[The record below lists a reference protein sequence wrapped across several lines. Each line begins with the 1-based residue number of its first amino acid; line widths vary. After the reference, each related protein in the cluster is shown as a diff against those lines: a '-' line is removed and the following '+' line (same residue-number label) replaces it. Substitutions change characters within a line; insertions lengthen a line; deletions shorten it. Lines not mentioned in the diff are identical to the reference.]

1 MFNRQRNNIIISYMN
16 QFKALTYSALALATL
31 SLSSCNDWL
40 TEETPGTTKVSE
52 FFTSLSTAEAVVN
65 AAYVPMTWEFGTTY
79 YPEWYFGD
87 IVSDDA
93 LKGGQDINDGA
104 DLRELENFKANSDNE
119 ILLQYY
125 RAQWQGIQ
133 RANLAIDEIPTT
145 RIETEGDEAEKQ
157 AKYRDRYLGEAY
169 FLRGFYY
176 FRLARMFGGMPLID
190 YVIKSSNQWAQTRTT
205 MDETLNFAIEDFK
218 RAENLLWEKDKYSDE
233 ELGRA
238 TKGAAQAM
246 LLKANLYRAD
256 YQRNAGNETEA
267 QKYFAEAAKWGKEVI
282 QSRQYSLWPNYFD
295 NFRLANENGRESVF
309 EIQYTE
315 EATSDYGGE
324 GYTRGTMTTILQ
336 RSRSSAFGEAGWGY
350 NRPTQNLYNEYEA
363 GDARRDETILVP
375 TDEQIET
382 PAQEIYCGDRMLNRK
397 YAMYNDGTNGGIYK
411 LAHATRSPKN
421 NIQIR
426 YADVLLMYAEA
437 CCESGDLP
445 SAKSALKEV
454 RDRVGL
460 SQFPYTAVIQGQT
473 VTFNDNQEDLRKA
486 IRHERRVELA
496 MEGHRWFDLTR
507 WGIAKETMDTYMAGE
522 TEEAKELYGT
532 FQKGKHELFP
542 IPSKEIDL
550 SGIEQNP
557 NW

>member
-1 MFNRQRNNIIISYMN
+1 MN

-119 ILLQYY
+119 ILLEYY

-190 YVIKSSNQWAQTRTT
+190 YVIKSSNQWAQTRSTI
-205 MDETLNFAIEDFK
+205 DETLNFAIEDFK
-218 RAENLLWEKDKYSDE
+218 RAENLLWKKDKYSNE

-256 YQRNAGNETEA
+256 YLRNAGNETEA

-282 QSRQYSLWPNYFD
+282 QSRQYSLWPNYLD

-350 NRPTQNLYNEYEA
+350 DRPTQNLYNEYEA

-397 YAMYNDGTNGGIYK
+397 YAMYNDGANGGIYK

-454 RDRVGL
+454 RDRAGL

>member
-1 MFNRQRNNIIISYMN
+1 MN

-169 FLRGFYY
+169 FLRGYYY

-218 RAENLLWEKDKYSDE
+218 RAENLLWEKDKYSNE

-282 QSRQYSLWPNYFD
+282 KSRQYSLWPNYFD

-350 NRPTQNLYNEYEA
+350 DRPTQNLYNEYEA
-363 GDARRDETILVP
+363 GDARRDETILTP

-445 SAKSALKEV
+445 SAKTALKEV
-454 RDRVGL
+454 RDRAGL

>member
-1 MFNRQRNNIIISYMN
+1 MN

-119 ILLQYY
+119 ILLGYY

-145 RIETEGDEAEKQ
+145 RIETEGTEAEQQ

-190 YVIKSSNQWAQTRTT
+190 YVIKSSNQWAQTRST

-267 QKYFAEAAKWGKEVI
+267 QKYFVEAAKWGKEVI
-282 QSRQYSLWPNYFD
+282 KSRQYSLWPNYLD

-363 GDARRDETILVP
+363 GDARRDETILIP

-437 CCESGDLP
+437 CCETGDLP
-445 SAKSALKEV
+445 SAKTALKEV
-454 RDRVGL
+454 RDRAGL

>member
-1 MFNRQRNNIIISYMN
+1 MN

-119 ILLQYY
+119 ILLGYY

-190 YVIKSSNQWAQTRTT
+190 YVIKSSNQWAQTRST
-205 MDETLNFAIEDFK
+205 MDKTLNFAIEDFK
-218 RAENLLWEKDKYSDE
+218 RAENLLWEKDRYSNE

-256 YQRNAGNETEA
+256 YLRNAGNETEA

-282 QSRQYSLWPNYFD
+282 NSRQYSLWPNYLD

-350 NRPTQNLYNEYEA
+350 DRPTQNLYNEYEA

-397 YAMYNDGTNGGIYK
+397 YAMYNDGANGGIYK

-454 RDRVGL
+454 RDRAGL
-460 SQFPYTAVIQGQT
+460 SQFPYTAVIQGRT
-473 VTFNDNQEDLRKA
+473 VTFNDNLDDLRKA

-522 TEEAKELYGT
+522 TKEAKELYGT

>member
-1 MFNRQRNNIIISYMN
+1 MN

-119 ILLQYY
+119 ILLGYY

-169 FLRGFYY
+169 FLRGYYY

-190 YVIKSSNQWAQTRTT
+190 YVIKSSNQWAQKRAT
-205 MDETLNFAIEDFK
+205 MDETLNFAIDDFK
-218 RAENLLWEKDKYSDE
+218 RAENLLWEKDKYSNE

-246 LLKANLYRAD
+246 LLKANLYHAD
-256 YQRNAGNETEA
+256 YLRNAGNETEA

-282 QSRQYSLWPNYFD
+282 KSNQYSLWPNYLD

-350 NRPTQNLYNEYEA
+350 DRPTQNLYNEYEA

-397 YAMYNDGTNGGIYK
+397 YAMYNDGANGGIYK

-445 SAKSALKEV
+445 SAKTALKEV
-454 RDRVGL
+454 RDRAGL
-460 SQFPYTAVIQGQT
+460 SPFPYTAVIQGQT

>member
-1 MFNRQRNNIIISYMN
+1 MN

-65 AAYVPMTWEFGTTY
+65 AAYVPMTWEFGSTY

-119 ILLQYY
+119 ILLEYY

-176 FRLARMFGGMPLID
+176 FRLARMFGGMPLIN
-190 YVIKSSNQWAQTRTT
+190 YVIKSSNQWAQTRST

-218 RAENLLWEKDKYSDE
+218 RAENLLWKKDKYSNE

-256 YQRNAGNETEA
+256 YLRNAGNETEA

-282 QSRQYSLWPNYFD
+282 QSRQYSLWPNYLD

-350 NRPTQNLYNEYEA
+350 DRPTQNLYNEYEA

-397 YAMYNDGTNGGIYK
+397 YAMYNDGANGGIYK

-437 CCESGDLP
+437 CCETGDLP
-445 SAKSALKEV
+445 SAKTALKEV
-454 RDRVGL
+454 RDRAGL

>member
-1 MFNRQRNNIIISYMN
+1 MN

-190 YVIKSSNQWAQTRTT
+190 YVIKSSNQWAQTRST

-218 RAENLLWEKDKYSDE
+218 LAENLLWEKDKYSNE

-256 YQRNAGNETEA
+256 YLRNAGNETEA

-282 QSRQYSLWPNYFD
+282 QSRQYSLWPNYLD

-350 NRPTQNLYNEYEA
+350 DRPTQNLYNEYEA

-454 RDRVGL
+454 RNRAGL

>member
-1 MFNRQRNNIIISYMN
+1 MN

-119 ILLQYY
+119 ILLGYY

-169 FLRGFYY
+169 FLRGYYY

-190 YVIKSSNQWAQTRTT
+190 YVIKSSNQWAQTRST
-205 MDETLNFAIEDFK
+205 MDETLNFAIKDFK
-218 RAENLLWEKDKYSDE
+218 RAENLLWEKDKYSNE

-256 YQRNAGNETEA
+256 YLRNAGNETEA
-267 QKYFAEAAKWGKEVI
+267 QKYFAEAAKWGEKVI
-282 QSRQYSLWPNYFD
+282 KSRQYSLWPNYLD

-309 EIQYTE
+309 EIQYAE

-350 NRPTQNLYNEYEA
+350 DRPTQNLYNEYEA

-445 SAKSALKEV
+445 SAKTALKEV
-454 RDRVGL
+454 RDRAGL

>member
-1 MFNRQRNNIIISYMN
+1 MN

-119 ILLQYY
+119 ILLEYY

-157 AKYRDRYLGEAY
+157 AQYRDRYLGEAY

-176 FRLARMFGGMPLID
+176 FRLARMFGGMPRID
-190 YVIKSSNQWAQTRTT
+190 YVIKSSNQWAQTRST

-218 RAENLLWEKDKYSDE
+218 RAENLLWEKDKYSNE

-256 YQRNAGNETEA
+256 YLRNAGNETEA
-267 QKYFAEAAKWGKEVI
+267 KKYFAEAAKWGEKVI
-282 QSRQYSLWPNYFD
+282 KSRQYSLWPNYLD

-350 NRPTQNLYNEYEA
+350 DRPTQNLYNEYEA

-397 YAMYNDGTNGGIYK
+397 YAMYNDGANGGIYK

-454 RDRVGL
+454 RDRAGL

>member
-1 MFNRQRNNIIISYMN
+1 MN

-119 ILLQYY
+119 ILLGYY

-145 RIETEGDEAEKQ
+145 RIETEGTEADKQ

-190 YVIKSSNQWAQTRTT
+190 YVIKSSNQWAQKRAT
-205 MDETLNFAIEDFK
+205 MDETLNFAIDDFK
-218 RAENLLWEKDKYSDE
+218 RAENLLWEKDKYSNE

-256 YQRNAGNETEA
+256 YLRNAGNETEA

-282 QSRQYSLWPNYFD
+282 KSNQYSLWPNYFD

-350 NRPTQNLYNEYEA
+350 DRPTQNLYNEYEA

-437 CCESGDLP
+437 CCETGDLP
-445 SAKSALKEV
+445 SAKTALKEV
-454 RDRVGL
+454 RDRAGL

-522 TEEAKELYGT
+522 TKEAKELYGT

>member
-1 MFNRQRNNIIISYMN
+1 MN

-31 SLSSCNDWL
+31 SLSSCNNWL

-119 ILLQYY
+119 ILLGYY

-145 RIETEGDEAEKQ
+145 RIETEGTEADKQ

-169 FLRGFYY
+169 FLRGYYY

-190 YVIKSSNQWAQTRTT
+190 YVIKSSNQWAQKRAT
-205 MDETLNFAIEDFK
+205 MDETLNFAIDDFK
-218 RAENLLWEKDKYSDE
+218 RAENLLWEKDKYSNE

-256 YQRNAGNETEA
+256 YLRNAGNETEA

-282 QSRQYSLWPNYFD
+282 KSNQYSLWPNYLD

-375 TDEQIET
+375 TDVQIET

-445 SAKSALKEV
+445 SAKTALKEV
-454 RDRVGL
+454 RDRAGL
-460 SQFPYTAVIQGQT
+460 SLRQFPYTAVIQGQT

-496 MEGHRWFDLTR
+496 MEGHRWFDITR

>member
-1 MFNRQRNNIIISYMN
+1 MN

-119 ILLQYY
+119 ILLEYY

-190 YVIKSSNQWAQTRTT
+190 YVIKSSNQWAQTRST

-218 RAENLLWEKDKYSDE
+218 RAENLLWEKDKYSNE

-256 YQRNAGNETEA
+256 YLRNAGNETEA

-282 QSRQYSLWPNYFD
+282 QSRQYSLWPNYHD

-324 GYTRGTMTTILQ
+324 GYTRGTMTSILQ

-350 NRPTQNLYNEYEA
+350 DRPTQNLYNEYEA

-397 YAMYNDGTNGGIYK
+397 YAMYNDGANGGIYK

-473 VTFNDNQEDLRKA
+473 VTFNDNQDDLRKA

-496 MEGHRWFDLTR
+496 MEGHRWFDITR
-507 WGIAKETMDTYMAGE
+507 WGIAKETMDTYIAGE

>member
-1 MFNRQRNNIIISYMN
+1 MN

-119 ILLQYY
+119 ILLEYY

-176 FRLARMFGGMPLID
+176 FRLARMFGGMPLIN
-190 YVIKSSNQWAQTRTT
+190 YVIKSSNQWAQTRST

-218 RAENLLWEKDKYSDE
+218 RAENLLWKKDKYSNE

-256 YQRNAGNETEA
+256 YLRNAGNETEA

-282 QSRQYSLWPNYFD
+282 QSRQYSLWPNYLD

-350 NRPTQNLYNEYEA
+350 DRPTQNLYNEYEA

-397 YAMYNDGTNGGIYK
+397 YAMYNDGANGGIYK

-437 CCESGDLP
+437 CCETGDLP
-445 SAKSALKEV
+445 SAKTALKEV
-454 RDRVGL
+454 RDRAGL

>member
-1 MFNRQRNNIIISYMN
+1 MN

-119 ILLQYY
+119 ILLEYY

-190 YVIKSSNQWAQTRTT
+190 YVIKSSNQWAQTRST

-218 RAENLLWEKDKYSDE
+218 LAENLLWEKDKYSNE

-282 QSRQYSLWPNYFD
+282 QSRQYSLWPNYLD

-309 EIQYTE
+309 EIQYAE

-350 NRPTQNLYNEYEA
+350 DRPTQNLYNEYEA

-454 RDRVGL
+454 RNRAGL

>member
-1 MFNRQRNNIIISYMN
+1 MN

-119 ILLQYY
+119 ILLGYY

-169 FLRGFYY
+169 FLRGYYY

-190 YVIKSSNQWAQTRTT
+190 YVIKSSNQWAQTRST

-218 RAENLLWEKDKYSDE
+218 LAENLLWKKDKYSNE

-256 YQRNAGNETEA
+256 YLRNAGNETEA
-267 QKYFAEAAKWGKEVI
+267 QKYFAEAAKWGEKVI
-282 QSRQYSLWPNYFD
+282 QSRQYSLWPNYLD

-350 NRPTQNLYNEYEA
+350 DRPTQNLYNEYEA

-397 YAMYNDGTNGGIYK
+397 YAMYNDGANGGIYK

-437 CCESGDLP
+437 CCETGDLP
-445 SAKSALKEV
+445 SAKTALKEV
-454 RDRVGL
+454 RDRAGL

>member
-1 MFNRQRNNIIISYMN
+1 MN

-119 ILLQYY
+119 ILLEYY

-190 YVIKSSNQWAQTRTT
+190 YVIKSSNQWAQTRST

-256 YQRNAGNETEA
+256 YLRNAGNETEA

-282 QSRQYSLWPNYFD
+282 KSRQYSLWPNYLD

-350 NRPTQNLYNEYEA
+350 DRPTQNLYNEYEA

-375 TDEQIET
+375 TDVQIET

-397 YAMYNDGTNGGIYK
+397 YAMYNDGANGGIYK

-445 SAKSALKEV
+445 SAKTALKEV
-454 RDRVGL
+454 RDRAGL
-460 SQFPYTAVIQGQT
+460 SPFPYTAVIQGQT

>member
-1 MFNRQRNNIIISYMN
+1 MN

-119 ILLQYY
+119 ILLGYY

-190 YVIKSSNQWAQTRTT
+190 YVIKSSNQWAQTRST
-205 MDETLNFAIEDFK
+205 MDETLNFAIGDFK
-218 RAENLLWEKDKYSDE
+218 RAENLLWEKDKYGNE

-256 YQRNAGNETEA
+256 YLRNAGNETEA
-267 QKYFAEAAKWGKEVI
+267 QKYFAEAAKWGEKVI
-282 QSRQYSLWPNYFD
+282 KSRQYSLWPNYLD

-350 NRPTQNLYNEYEA
+350 DRPTQNLYNEYEA

-397 YAMYNDGTNGGIYK
+397 YAMYNDGANGGIYK

-445 SAKSALKEV
+445 SAKTALKEV
-454 RDRVGL
+454 RDRAGL

-473 VTFNDNQEDLRKA
+473 VTFNDNQDDLRKA

>member
-1 MFNRQRNNIIISYMN
+1 MN

-119 ILLQYY
+119 ILLEYY

-145 RIETEGDEAEKQ
+145 RIETEGDEAGKQ

-190 YVIKSSNQWAQTRTT
+190 YVIKSSNQWAQTRST
-205 MDETLNFAIEDFK
+205 MDKTLNFAIEDFK

-282 QSRQYSLWPNYFD
+282 KSRQYSLWPNYLD

-363 GDARRDETILVP
+363 GDARRDETILIP

-437 CCESGDLP
+437 CCETGDLP
-445 SAKSALKEV
+445 SAKTALKEV

>member
-1 MFNRQRNNIIISYMN
+1 MN

-119 ILLQYY
+119 ILLEYY

-190 YVIKSSNQWAQTRTT
+190 YVIKSSNQWAQTRST

-282 QSRQYSLWPNYFD
+282 KSRQYSLWPNYLD

-363 GDARRDETILVP
+363 GDARRDETILIP

-437 CCESGDLP
+437 CCETGDLP
-445 SAKSALKEV
+445 SAKTALKEV

>member
-1 MFNRQRNNIIISYMN
+1 MN

-119 ILLQYY
+119 ILLGYY

-169 FLRGFYY
+169 FLRGYYY

-190 YVIKSSNQWAQTRTT
+190 YVIKSSNQWAQTRST
-205 MDETLNFAIEDFK
+205 MDETLNFAIKDFK
-218 RAENLLWEKDKYSDE
+218 RAENLLWEKDKYSNE

-256 YQRNAGNETEA
+256 YLRNAGNETEA
-267 QKYFAEAAKWGKEVI
+267 QKYFAEAAKWGEKVI
-282 QSRQYSLWPNYFD
+282 QSRQYSLWPNYLD

-350 NRPTQNLYNEYEA
+350 DRPTQNLYNEYEA

-397 YAMYNDGTNGGIYK
+397 YAMYNDGANGGIYK

-445 SAKSALKEV
+445 SAKTALKEV
-454 RDRVGL
+454 RDRAGL

>member
-1 MFNRQRNNIIISYMN
+1 MN

-119 ILLQYY
+119 ILLGYY

-169 FLRGFYY
+169 FLRGYYY

-190 YVIKSSNQWAQTRTT
+190 YVIKSSNQWAQTRST
-205 MDETLNFAIEDFK
+205 MDKTLNFAIEDFK
-218 RAENLLWEKDKYSDE
+218 RAENLLWEKDKYSNE

-256 YQRNAGNETEA
+256 YLRNAGNETEA
-267 QKYFAEAAKWGKEVI
+267 QKYFAEAAKWGEKVI
-282 QSRQYSLWPNYFD
+282 KSRQYSLWPNYLD

-350 NRPTQNLYNEYEA
+350 DRPTQNLYNEYEA

-437 CCESGDLP
+437 CCESGDLD
-445 SAKSALKEV
+445 SAKKALKEV
-454 RDRVGL
+454 RDRAGL

>member
-1 MFNRQRNNIIISYMN
+1 MN

-119 ILLQYY
+119 ILLGYY

-145 RIETEGDEAEKQ
+145 RIETEGTEADKQ

-169 FLRGFYY
+169 FLRGYYY

-190 YVIKSSNQWAQTRTT
+190 YVIKSSNQWAQKRST

-218 RAENLLWEKDKYSDE
+218 RAENLLWEKDKYSNE

-256 YQRNAGNETEA
+256 YLRNAGNETEA

-282 QSRQYSLWPNYFD
+282 NSRQYSLWPNYLD

-350 NRPTQNLYNEYEA
+350 DRPTQNLYNEYEA

-397 YAMYNDGTNGGIYK
+397 YAMYNDGANGGIYK

-454 RDRVGL
+454 RDRAGL

-496 MEGHRWFDLTR
+496 MEGHRWFDITR

-522 TEEAKELYGT
+522 TKEAKDLYGT

>member
-1 MFNRQRNNIIISYMN
+1 MN

-119 ILLQYY
+119 ILLGYY

-145 RIETEGDEAEKQ
+145 RIETEGNEAEQQ

-190 YVIKSSNQWAQTRTT
+190 YVIKSSNQWAQTRST

-282 QSRQYSLWPNYFD
+282 KSRQYSLWPNYFD

-363 GDARRDETILVP
+363 GDARRDETILIP

-437 CCESGDLP
+437 CCETGDLP
-445 SAKSALKEV
+445 SAKTALKEV
-454 RDRVGL
+454 RDRAGL

-473 VTFNDNQEDLRKA
+473 VTYNDNQEDLRKA

>member
-1 MFNRQRNNIIISYMN
+1 MN

-119 ILLQYY
+119 ILLGYY

-145 RIETEGDEAEKQ
+145 RIETEGTEAEKQ

-190 YVIKSSNQWAQTRTT
+190 YVIKSSNQWAQTRST
-205 MDETLNFAIEDFK
+205 MDETLNFAIDDFK
-218 RAENLLWEKDKYSDE
+218 RAENLLWEKDKYSNE

-256 YQRNAGNETEA
+256 YLRNAGNETEA

-282 QSRQYSLWPNYFD
+282 QSRQYSLWPNYLD

-350 NRPTQNLYNEYEA
+350 DRPTQNLYNEYEA

-397 YAMYNDGTNGGIYK
+397 YAMYNDGANGGIYK

-437 CCESGDLP
+437 CCESGDLT

-454 RDRVGL
+454 RDRAGL

-473 VTFNDNQEDLRKA
+473 VTFNDNQDDLRKA

-496 MEGHRWFDLTR
+496 MEGHRWFDITR

>member
-1 MFNRQRNNIIISYMN
+1 MN

-145 RIETEGDEAEKQ
+145 RIETEGTEAEQQ

-176 FRLARMFGGMPLID
+176 FRLARMFGGMPLIG
-190 YVIKSSNQWAQTRTT
+190 YVIKSSNQWAQTRST

-238 TKGAAQAM
+238 TKGAAEAM

-282 QSRQYSLWPNYFD
+282 KSRQYSLWPNYLD

-363 GDARRDETILVP
+363 GDARRDETILIP

-437 CCESGDLP
+437 CCETGDLP
-445 SAKSALKEV
+445 SAKTALKEV
-454 RDRVGL
+454 RDRAGL

>member
-1 MFNRQRNNIIISYMN
+1 MN

-52 FFTSLSTAEAVVN
+52 FFTSLSTAEAGVN

-119 ILLQYY
+119 ILLEYY

-190 YVIKSSNQWAQTRTT
+190 YVIKSSNQWAQTRST

-218 RAENLLWEKDKYSDE
+218 RAENLLWEKDKYSNE

-256 YQRNAGNETEA
+256 YLRNAGNETEA
-267 QKYFAEAAKWGKEVI
+267 QKYFAEAAKWGEKVI
-282 QSRQYSLWPNYFD
+282 KSRQYSLWPNYLD
-295 NFRLANENGRESVF
+295 NRRLANENGRESVF
-309 EIQYTE
+309 EMQSTE

-350 NRPTQNLYNEYEA
+350 DRPTQNLYNEYEA

-397 YAMYNDGTNGGIYK
+397 YAMYNDGANGGIYK

-445 SAKSALKEV
+445 SAKTALKEV
-454 RDRVGL
+454 RDRAGL
-460 SQFPYTAVIQGQT
+460 RPFPYTAVIQGQT

-496 MEGHRWFDLTR
+496 MEGHRWFDITR

-522 TEEAKELYGT
+522 TKEAKELYGT

>member
-1 MFNRQRNNIIISYMN
+1 MN

-119 ILLQYY
+119 ILLEYY

-190 YVIKSSNQWAQTRTT
+190 YVIKSSNQWAQTRST
-205 MDETLNFAIEDFK
+205 MDKTLNFAIEDFK
-218 RAENLLWEKDKYSDE
+218 RAENLLWKKDKYSDE

-256 YQRNAGNETEA
+256 YLRNAGNETEA

-282 QSRQYSLWPNYFD
+282 QSRQYSLWPNYLD

-350 NRPTQNLYNEYEA
+350 DRPTQNLYNEYEA

-454 RDRVGL
+454 RDRAGL

>member
-1 MFNRQRNNIIISYMN
+1 MN

-119 ILLQYY
+119 ILLGYY

-190 YVIKSSNQWAQTRTT
+190 YVIKSSNQWAQTRST

-218 RAENLLWEKDKYSDE
+218 RAENLLWLKDKYSDD

-282 QSRQYSLWPNYFD
+282 KSRQYSLWPNYLD

-437 CCESGDLP
+437 CCETGDLP
-445 SAKSALKEV
+445 SAKTALKEV
-454 RDRVGL
+454 RDRAGL

-473 VTFNDNQEDLRKA
+473 VTYNDNQEDLRKA

>member
-1 MFNRQRNNIIISYMN
+1 MN

-119 ILLQYY
+119 ILLEYY

-190 YVIKSSNQWAQTRTT
+190 YVIKSSNQWAQTRST
-205 MDETLNFAIEDFK
+205 MDETLNFAIKDFK
-218 RAENLLWEKDKYSDE
+218 RAENLLWKKDKYSNE

-256 YQRNAGNETEA
+256 YLRNAGNETEA

-282 QSRQYSLWPNYFD
+282 QSRQYSLWPNYLD

-350 NRPTQNLYNEYEA
+350 DRPTQNLYNEYEA

-397 YAMYNDGTNGGIYK
+397 YAMYNDGANGGIYK

-454 RDRVGL
+454 RDRAGL

>member
-1 MFNRQRNNIIISYMN
+1 MN

-119 ILLQYY
+119 ILLGYY

-145 RIETEGDEAEKQ
+145 RIETEGTEADKQ

-169 FLRGFYY
+169 FLRGYYY

-190 YVIKSSNQWAQTRTT
+190 YVIKSSNQWAQKRAT
-205 MDETLNFAIEDFK
+205 MDETLNFAIDDFK
-218 RAENLLWEKDKYSDE
+218 RAENLLWEKDKYSNE

-282 QSRQYSLWPNYFD
+282 KSRQYSLWPNYFD

-454 RDRVGL
+454 RDRAGL

>member
-1 MFNRQRNNIIISYMN
+1 MN

-119 ILLQYY
+119 ILLGYY

-190 YVIKSSNQWAQTRTT
+190 YVIKSSNQWAQTRST

-218 RAENLLWEKDKYSDE
+218 RAENLLWEKDKYSNE

-256 YQRNAGNETEA
+256 YLRNAGNETEA

-282 QSRQYSLWPNYFD
+282 KSRQYSLWPNYLD

-350 NRPTQNLYNEYEA
+350 DRPTQNLYNEYEA
-363 GDARRDETILVP
+363 GDARRDETILTP

-397 YAMYNDGTNGGIYK
+397 YAMYNDGANGGIYK

-445 SAKSALKEV
+445 SAKTALKEV
-454 RDRVGL
+454 RDRAGL
-460 SQFPYTAVIQGQT
+460 SQFPYTAVIQGKT

>member
-1 MFNRQRNNIIISYMN
+1 MN

-119 ILLQYY
+119 ILLGYY

-190 YVIKSSNQWAQTRTT
+190 YVIKSSNQWAQTRST

-256 YQRNAGNETEA
+256 YLRNAGNETEA

-282 QSRQYSLWPNYFD
+282 KSRQYSLWPNYLD

-350 NRPTQNLYNEYEA
+350 DRPTQNLYNEYEA

-375 TDEQIET
+375 TDVQIET

-445 SAKSALKEV
+445 SAKTALKEV
-454 RDRVGL
+454 RDRAGL
-460 SQFPYTAVIQGQT
+460 RPFPYNAVIQGQT

>member
-1 MFNRQRNNIIISYMN
+1 MN

-119 ILLQYY
+119 ILLGYY

-169 FLRGFYY
+169 FLRGYYY

-190 YVIKSSNQWAQTRTT
+190 YVIKSSNQWAQTRST
-205 MDETLNFAIEDFK
+205 MDKTLNFAIEDFK
-218 RAENLLWEKDKYSDE
+218 RAENLLWEKDKYSNE

-256 YQRNAGNETEA
+256 YLRNAGNETEA
-267 QKYFAEAAKWGKEVI
+267 QKYFAEAAKWGEKVI
-282 QSRQYSLWPNYFD
+282 QSRQYSLWPNYLD

-350 NRPTQNLYNEYEA
+350 DRPTQNLYNEYEA

-445 SAKSALKEV
+445 SAKTALKEV
-454 RDRVGL
+454 RDRAGL

>member
-1 MFNRQRNNIIISYMN
+1 MN

-119 ILLQYY
+119 ILLGYY

-145 RIETEGDEAEKQ
+145 RIETEGTEADKQ

-169 FLRGFYY
+169 FLRGYYY

-190 YVIKSSNQWAQTRTT
+190 YVIKSSNQWAQKRAT
-205 MDETLNFAIEDFK
+205 MDETLNFAIDDFK
-218 RAENLLWEKDKYSDE
+218 RAENLLWEKDKYSNE

-256 YQRNAGNETEA
+256 YLRNAGNETEA

-282 QSRQYSLWPNYFD
+282 KSNQYSLWPNYFD

-350 NRPTQNLYNEYEA
+350 DRPTQNLYNEYEA

-397 YAMYNDGTNGGIYK
+397 YAMYNDGANGGIYK

-454 RDRVGL
+454 RDRAGL
-460 SQFPYTAVIQGQT
+460 SQFPYTAVIQGRT
-473 VTFNDNQEDLRKA
+473 VTFNNNQDDLRKA

-496 MEGHRWFDLTR
+496 MEGHRWFDITR

-522 TEEAKELYGT
+522 TKEAKELYGT

>member
-1 MFNRQRNNIIISYMN
+1 MN

-119 ILLQYY
+119 ILLGYY

-169 FLRGFYY
+169 FLRGYYY

-190 YVIKSSNQWAQTRTT
+190 YVIKSSNQWAQTRST
-205 MDETLNFAIEDFK
+205 MDETLNFAIKDFK
-218 RAENLLWEKDKYSDE
+218 RAENLLWEKDKYSNE

-256 YQRNAGNETEA
+256 YLRNAGNETEA
-267 QKYFAEAAKWGKEVI
+267 QKYFAEAAKWGEKVI
-282 QSRQYSLWPNYFD
+282 QSRQYSLWPNYLD

-350 NRPTQNLYNEYEA
+350 DRPTQNLYNEYEA

-397 YAMYNDGTNGGIYK
+397 YAMYNDGANGGIYK

-454 RDRVGL
+454 RDRAGL

>member
-1 MFNRQRNNIIISYMN
+1 MN

-119 ILLQYY
+119 ILLGYY

-145 RIETEGDEAEKQ
+145 RIETEGTEAEKQ

-169 FLRGFYY
+169 FLRGYYY

-190 YVIKSSNQWAQTRTT
+190 YVIKSSNQWAQKRAT
-205 MDETLNFAIEDFK
+205 MDETLNFAIDDFK
-218 RAENLLWEKDKYSDE
+218 RAENLLWEKDKYSNE

-256 YQRNAGNETEA
+256 YLRNAGNETEA

-282 QSRQYSLWPNYFD
+282 QSRQYSLWPNYLD

-350 NRPTQNLYNEYEA
+350 DRPTQNLYNEYEA

-397 YAMYNDGTNGGIYK
+397 YAMYNDGANGGIYK
-411 LAHATRSPKN
+411 LAHPTRSPKN

-445 SAKSALKEV
+445 SAKTALKEV
-454 RDRVGL
+454 RDRAGL

-473 VTFNDNQEDLRKA
+473 VTFNDNQDDLRKA

>member
-1 MFNRQRNNIIISYMN
+1 MN

-119 ILLQYY
+119 ILLGYY

-145 RIETEGDEAEKQ
+145 RIETEGTEAEKQ

-190 YVIKSSNQWAQTRTT
+190 YVIKSSNQWAQTRST

-218 RAENLLWEKDKYSDE
+218 RAENLLWEKDKYSNE

-256 YQRNAGNETEA
+256 YLRNAGNETEA

-282 QSRQYSLWPNYFD
+282 KSNQYSLWPNYLD

-350 NRPTQNLYNEYEA
+350 DRPTQNLYNEYEA

-375 TDEQIET
+375 TDKQIET

-397 YAMYNDGTNGGIYK
+397 YAMYNDGANGGIYK

-445 SAKSALKEV
+445 SAKTALKEV
-454 RDRVGL
+454 RDRAGL

-473 VTFNDNQEDLRKA
+473 VTFNDNQDDLRKA

-522 TEEAKELYGT
+522 TKEAKELYGT

>member
-1 MFNRQRNNIIISYMN
+1 MN

-119 ILLQYY
+119 ILLGYY

-157 AKYRDRYLGEAY
+157 AQYRDRYLGEAY
-169 FLRGFYY
+169 FLRGYYY

-190 YVIKSSNQWAQTRTT
+190 YVIKSSNQWAQTRST
-205 MDETLNFAIEDFK
+205 MDETLNFAIKDFK
-218 RAENLLWEKDKYSDE
+218 RAENLLWKKDKYSNE

-256 YQRNAGNETEA
+256 YLRNAGNETEA

-282 QSRQYSLWPNYFD
+282 QSRQYSLWSNYLD

-350 NRPTQNLYNEYEA
+350 DRPTQNLYNEYEA

-397 YAMYNDGTNGGIYK
+397 YAMYNDGANGGIYK

-445 SAKSALKEV
+445 SAKTALKEV
-454 RDRVGL
+454 RDRAGL
-460 SQFPYTAVIQGQT
+460 SPFPYTAVIQGQT

>member
-1 MFNRQRNNIIISYMN
+1 MN

-119 ILLQYY
+119 ILLEYY

-190 YVIKSSNQWAQTRTT
+190 YVIKSSNQWAQTRST

-218 RAENLLWEKDKYSDE
+218 LAENLLWKKDKYSDE

-256 YQRNAGNETEA
+256 YLRNAGNETEA

-282 QSRQYSLWPNYFD
+282 QSRQYSLWPNYLD

-309 EIQYTE
+309 EIQYAE

-350 NRPTQNLYNEYEA
+350 DRPTQNLYNEYEA

-454 RDRVGL
+454 RDRAGL